1 MKSNNEE
8 YLDSLLNSAK
18 SNNDNPQ
25 SALSRMASK
34 GKGDTSA
41 FIRDDNAED
50 IGALVDNANGNKDLQ
65 EIGDILERL
74 DKDELVDDKM
84 ASLLDDIAKPTSSEI
99 PTFTVGNAPSAED
112 VRDPEEI
119 ALDEAIADAERMDAE
134 IQSGK
139 FADTTENVQEKPP
152 IIDETEDD
160 NSLLEMAPEMIVPED
175 NAVEIDKENDSDA
188 DQTPEEILTDLLDD
202 DPGNSLMEQESNDE
216 ESLSDLLDNIQDDD
230 ASNSDGDNDES
241 ASDDI
246 DIDNLDIDNLSLDDL
261 EAAMDKTLSD
271 GMSEENDLS
280 EDSSGNTQDESSE
293 ENVEE
298 DISLDELSLDDLDPE
313 KAFEME
319 ETSQVEAVS
328 EDAETGELV
337 PDNSSDT
344 SDEDGSTDDE
354 LKEDKGEASSESG
367 DKALDDLS
375 EDFNLND
382 LEASLDDLLGDDANQ
397 EDSTA
402 GEVASI
408 GSDEP
413 EGESTSNENEQED
426 ISLDDLDA
434 LMNSLAND
442 EVEDIENTA
451 HLEEEQDIPK
461 GEILDALTEDME
473 EGEEPSLDDLA
484 SIPEKGDKDD
494 DELEDDSESEDKKVK
509 KGKKGK
515 KDKKEKKEGFFAR
528 LFKAL
533 TEEDEENTEGLA
545 SLTDENQQVLNELG
559 EEGAKPKKEKKKKE
573 KKPKKEKP
581 KKEPKPKKEKP
592 PKPKKEKK
600 PKPPKD
606 PEAPERA
613 MSPKKIAVSFIF
625 AASLGILFCIP
636 AIVLPEQISN
646 TRAVNAYNQREYTT
660 AYKLLYGKDKTE
672 EQNYIYEQSRVLAWA
687 QRYLSGYQNYTA
699 MNMNEEALDML
710 LMAMRNKD
718 SLLEEAANYGVE
730 NQVQSVYDSIESLLS
745 ESYGLSSEDIEEIN
759 SIKKERDYTIRLMEI
774 VGTLE
779 S

>member
-34 GKGDTSA
+34 GNSDTSA
-41 FIRDDNAED
+41 SISDDNAED

-99 PTFTVGNAPSAED
+99 PIFTVGNAPSAED

-139 FADTTENVQEKPP
+139 FTDTVETVQEKPP
-152 IIDETEDD
+152 IIDESEDD

-175 NAVEIDKENDSDA
+175 NAVEVDKENDSDA

-202 DPGNSLMEQESNDE
+202 DPGNSLMEQENNDN

-230 ASNSDGDNDES
+230 SNVTDDKAEN
-241 ASDDI
+241 ASDNI
-246 DIDNLDIDNLSLDDL
+246 DIDNLDIDKLSLDDL
-261 EAAMDKTLSD
+261 EAAMDKTLGDASSKEEAPSED
-271 GMSEENDLS
+271 SQEDKTIEDASEENL
-280 EDSSGNTQDESSE
+280 E
-293 ENVEE
+293 EV
-298 DISLDELSLDDLDPE
+298 SLDEFSLDDLDPD
-313 KAFEME
+313 KAFGTE
-319 ETSQVEAVS
+319 ETSQEETLTS
-328 EDAETGELV
+328 EDSESRDINSEETSEPTADIDNAGEELND
-337 PDNSSDT
+337 DND
-344 SDEDGSTDDE
+344 
-354 LKEDKGEASSESG
+354 ASSQNDEKSM
-367 DKALDDLS
+367 DDLS
-375 EDFNLND
+375 DDFNLND
-382 LEASLDDLLGDDANQ
+382 LEASLDDLLGEDANQ

-402 GEVASI
+402 GEVAGI
-408 GSDEP
+408 GTDEL
-413 EGESTSNENEQED
+413 EGESSLSEGEQED

-451 HLEEEQDIPK
+451 HLEDEQEIPK
-461 GEILDALTEDME
+461 EEILDALTEDMD
-473 EGEEPSLDDLA
+473 EGEELSLDDLA
-484 SIPEKGDKDD
+484 SIREKSDNE
-494 DELEDDSESEDKKVK
+494 DEESEDDSESEDKKDKKKK
-509 KGKKGK
+509 KG
-515 KDKKEKKEGFFAR
+515 KKEKKEGFFAR

-533 TEEDEENTEGLA
+533 TAEDEENTEGLA

-606 PEAPERA
+606 PDAPEKA